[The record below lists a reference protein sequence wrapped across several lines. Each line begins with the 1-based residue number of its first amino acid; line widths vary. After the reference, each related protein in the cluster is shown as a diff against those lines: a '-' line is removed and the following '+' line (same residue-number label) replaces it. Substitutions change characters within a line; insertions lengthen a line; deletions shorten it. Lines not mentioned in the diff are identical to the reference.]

1 MHLHATEPGTIAD
14 GSDAVDL
21 AQTPGDIV
29 VLASADTE
37 IALLA
42 AAQARLAGA
51 PALRLAPVMRLGHNL
66 SVDLYME
73 VVAKARLVVA
83 RLLGGQAYWPH
94 GVERLAETC
103 RAHAIPLALLPGDDK
118 PDRDLARLS
127 TLPPDA
133 CQRLWRYLAEGGPGN
148 AENFL
153 RHAASLIDGT
163 EAWAEP
169 APLLRAGYYWPD
181 KSLPSLADIAAQWRG
196 TGGVVPIVFYRA
208 LVQSGNTAPVD
219 ALVRAL
225 TARRLRPMPIF
236 VHSLKDGEA
245 EAVISAAL
253 SAHPPAVIL
262 NATGFS
268 VAASSGDDPL
278 AADCPVLQVVFSGG
292 DEDSWREGTRGLGS
306 RDLAMNVALPEI
318 DGRIL
323 SRAVSFKA
331 PLGRDPETEADLIG
345 YRPVADRIAF
355 VADLA
360 RNWARLRAKPPE
372 ERRIAIVLANYPNRD
387 GRIGNGVGLDT
398 PQSAARLLAA
408 LRGAGYRVEDAP
420 ADGAALMARLLALP
434 TNARPD
440 AESEES
446 LSFATYSAVF
456 ASLPMPV
463 QQRISAQ
470 WGAAERDPF
479 FRPGRLDC
487 GRFAIPGFRCG
498 NVAVLIQPARGYNL
512 DPKATY
518 HDPALVPPHSYLAA
532 YAWLSDEFRADAV
545 IDLGKH
551 GTLEWLPGKALAL
564 SAECLPEAVLGPM
577 PHLYPFI
584 VNDPGEGTQ
593 AKRRA
598 QAVIID
604 HLTPP
609 LTRAG
614 SYGVLAELER
624 LIDEYYDA
632 ARGDPRRIAPL
643 AKEILE
649 RADTAGIARDCG
661 IATGD
666 TGPEALKKLDGFLC
680 ELKDMQIRDGL
691 HVLGESPEGE
701 RLDALLVA
709 FSRVRR
715 GARAEDESLVR
726 ALADDLGLGVD
737 PLAIDSGEAW
747 IGPRPRQLS
756 LSAHWGERAGVRWE
770 SAGDHPPH
778 PPTAPHRAPPSPP
791 NGRRGDASW
800 RTAGDTIEHLEA
812 LALRLVSGQQTPEPS
827 WDKTKPVLSWIEQ
840 TLRLRV
846 AACGSAETAA
856 ILAGLDGRRV
866 APGPSGA
873 PSRGRPDVLP
883 TGRNFFS
890 VDTRAVPTPTAWQLG
905 WHSAGLVVERYAQDH
920 GRYPARIAMSAWG
933 TANMRTGGDDI
944 AQALALMGV
953 RPAWEGASGR
963 VTGFEVLPASVLDRP
978 RVDVTLRISG
988 FFRDAFPGLIDLF
1001 DSAVRAVAALDEP
1014 PDVNPLAAHVAADA
1028 EKFGERRALYR
1039 VFGSRPGAYGAGLQ
1053 TPIDEGIWKDDR
1065 DLAETYLGWS
1075 RWAYGAGG
1083 DGHDE
1088 RALLDRR
1095 LASTEAV
1102 LHNQDNREH
1111 DLLDS
1116 DDYYQFEGGLALAVR
1131 HLSGR
1136 APAVYHNDHSQ
1147 PDRPRIRTLREEI
1160 GRVVRGRAANPR
1172 WIAGVM
1178 RHGYKGAAEIAATV
1192 DYLYAFAATA
1202 RAVDDTHFEALYDAY
1217 LGDDAV
1223 RGFIAANNAPA
1234 LGEISRRFIE
1244 AIDRGLWRPRRNS
1257 PRAAL
1262 ETWAKR

>member
-1 MHLHATEPGTIAD
+1 MHLLATEPGTIAD
-14 GSDAVDL
+14 GSEAVDL
-21 AQTPGDIV
+21 AQTQGDIV
-29 VLASADTE
+29 VLASTDTE

-42 AAQARLAGA
+42 AAQSRLPSA
-51 PALRLAPVMRLGHNL
+51 PSLRLAPVMRLGHNL

-73 VVAKARLVVA
+73 TVAKARLVVA
-83 RLLGGQAYWPH
+83 RLLGGEAYWPY
-94 GVERLAETC
+94 GVERLAKTC
-103 RAHAIPLALLPGDDK
+103 RAHNIPLALLPGDDK

-153 RHAASLIDGT
+153 RYAATLIDGA

-181 KSLPSLADIAAQWRG
+181 QALPSLADIARHWHG
-196 TGGVVPIVFYRA
+196 EGGVVPIVFYRA

-225 TARRLRPMPIF
+225 TARRLRPLPIF
-236 VHSLKDGEA
+236 AHSLKDGEA
-245 EAVISAAL
+245 KAVISAAL
-253 SAHPPAVIL
+253 GAYRPAVIL

-268 VAASSGDDPL
+268 VAVSGGDDPL
-278 AADCPVLQVVFSGG
+278 AADCPVLQIVFSGG
-292 DEDSWREGTRGLGS
+292 DEESWKTGTRGLGP

-331 PLGRDPETEADLIG
+331 PLGRDPSTEADLIG
-345 YRPVADRIAF
+345 YRPVADRVAF

-360 RNWARLRAKPPE
+360 RNWARLKAKPLA
-372 ERRIAIVLANYPNRD
+372 ERRIAIILANYPNRD

-420 ADGAALMARLLALP
+420 PDGAALMARLLALP
-434 TNARPD
+434 TNARPE
-440 AESEES
+440 AEPEES
-446 LSFATYSAVF
+446 LSLATYSAVF
-456 ASLPMPV
+456 AALPMPV

-498 NVAVLIQPARGYNL
+498 NVAVLVQPARGYNL

-518 HDPALVPPHSYLAA
+518 HDPALVPPPSYLAA

-564 SAECLPEAVLGPM
+564 SAECLPEAMLGPM

-614 SYGVLAELER
+614 SYGILAELDR

-649 RADTAGIARDCG
+649 RADAAGIARDCG

-709 FSRVRR
+709 LSRVRR
-715 GARAEDESLVR
+715 GGRAEDESLVR
-726 ALADDLGLGVD
+726 ALAADLALGVD
-737 PLAIDSGEAW
+737 PLAMDPGEAW
-747 IGPRPRQLS
+747 TGPRPQKLS
-756 LSAHWGERAGVRWE
+756 LSAPWGERAGVSWD
-770 SAGDHPPH
+770 SAGARLPH
-778 PPTAPHRAPPSPP
+778 PPAASRRAPPSPP
-791 NGRRGDASW
+791 KGRRGDDVW
-800 RTAGDTIEHLEA
+800 RTVGDTIERLEA
-812 LALRLVSGQQTPEPS
+812 LAVRLVLGQETTDPS
-827 WDKTKPVLSWIEQ
+827 WNKTKPVLSWINQ
-840 TLRLRV
+840 TLRPRV
-846 AACGSAETAA
+846 AACGCAETAA

-890 VDTRAVPTPTAWQLG
+890 VDTRAVPTPAAWQLG

-944 AQALALMGV
+944 AQALALLGV
-953 RPAWEGASGR
+953 RPVWEGASGR
-963 VTGFEVLPASVLDRP
+963 VTGFEILPATVLDRP

-1014 PDVNPLAAHVAADA
+1014 PDVNPLAAHVTADR

-1039 VFGSRPGAYGAGLQ
+1039 VFGSQPGAYGAGLQ
-1053 TPIDEGIWKDDR
+1053 TPIDEGIWRDEG

-1083 DGHDE
+1083 EGHDE

-1095 LASTEAV
+1095 LAGTQAV

-1131 HLSGR
+1131 HLSGVE
-1136 APAVYHNDHSQ
+1136 PAVYHNDHSQ

-1223 RGFIAANNAPA
+1223 RGFIAASNAPA
-1234 LGEISRRFIE
+1234 LAEISRRFIE

-1262 ETWAKR
+1262 ETWARR